1 MEACDGTVPGV
12 LDDSRGA
19 GFGGPGRGGLWGPR
33 PRLPG
38 PGRGMEEALAALA
51 LPCRLEEVAS
61 REPLKS
67 AGRWKP
73 DGWPAG
79 LGPAF
84 QLGQLAQSTPGC
96 VAWEETG
103 SRAGSRAKSCVGYAV
118 ALEVAEDS

>member
-1 MEACDGTVPGV
+1 MIPEVLVLVDQAGV
-12 LDDSRGA
+12 VCGA
-19 GFGGPGRGGLWGPR
+19 PR